1 MIYLLKSILFFLIT
15 YFRYISELKEK
26 IELKL
31 IPNKTEEQILCQFFR
46 FYDLESLGLCN
57 FQNFIKTNE
66 RLGLVFKRT
75 NEIEKIFNYF
85 DSDNDGYINYK
96 KFANDI
102 FKNQNF
108 NQNKKNE
115 NLNNFI
121 SILNKKLIE
130 NGGNL
135 ALIKLIKSFQIIDY
149 NDSKRLSIDDFLKV
163 LNECHLG
170 LNSFEMQFLFQEYN
184 LFSNGII
191 LYYKIIESILSIYW
205 DNSRNNLSE
214 DFYNHLTEFGK
225 KNISLN
231 DIRNIY
237 LNTPND
243 NYKKEIFMHFLDDYK
258 FITSAYNDK
267 PLSLNDI
274 KKFVK
279 FFGFGIESTNEL
291 RELLFELDE
300 QKIVNPEIEMQ
311 YNFNNNNNNDNY
323 NNNKKI
329 QFHNYKNENKL
340 FEKNIEFND
349 NIIKNRLNNA
359 LVTLRKYLIKYGR
372 KTFFNFIKH
381 FKYYDNNTKTINKYD
396 FVKVLKDFNINIPL
410 LDIENLFNEY
420 GINHKKNLINYIDLL
435 KQISESTLNQS
446 REDVIRDSL
455 NKLFNIANQNNCPI
469 TLNLLKNIYNPKN
482 NYFIGDQTENKND
495 YENCL
500 ELYHYFFKGYKND
513 IFAENEFIEFYHF
526 ISYLIEKDYDF
537 ISLLN
542 NEWSLQSNNTNNEIE
557 NEKIISNKNNFVD
570 NNNINQL
577 NNREIIQAFNDKYK
591 NENDKIENENL
602 DNLSTKN
609 NPRTPYQRIEKN
621 NYENEN
627 NEINNILE
635 KLKQKLRIRG
645 IRGLLYLHRQF
656 LISCENLMKITYNDF
671 KNVLQAQHIL
681 FNEKEYQILF
691 NNFSKDNFL
700 LFSNFIRE
708 FKKQL
713 NNNKL
718 NYVEDAY
725 SILDNQNNGIV
736 TINQIK
742 MNYDARNHP
751 DVISGK
757 KNDEEK
763 LLEFIDCF
771 QINNDILNYDN
782 NNQSNII
789 DFEIFANFYEYV
801 AFVYENDNIFGNI
814 IFSTFHQ

>member
-1 MIYLLKSILFFLIT
+1 M
-15 YFRYISELKEK
+15 
-26 IELKL
+26 
-31 IPNKTEEQILCQFFR
+31 
-46 FYDLESLGLCN
+46 
-57 FQNFIKTNE
+57 
-66 RLGLVFKRT
+66 
-75 NEIEKIFNYF
+75 
-85 DSDNDGYINYK
+85 
-96 KFANDI
+96 
-102 FKNQNF
+102 
-108 NQNKKNE
+108 
-115 NLNNFI
+115 
-121 SILNKKLIE
+121 
-130 NGGNL
+130 
-135 ALIKLIKSFQIIDY
+135 
-149 NDSKRLSIDDFLKV
+149 
-163 LNECHLG
+163 
-170 LNSFEMQFLFQEYN
+170 
-184 LFSNGII
+184 
-191 LYYKIIESILSIYW
+191 
-205 DNSRNNLSE
+205 
-214 DFYNHLTEFGK
+214 
-225 KNISLN
+225 
-231 DIRNIY
+231 
-237 LNTPND
+237 
-243 NYKKEIFMHFLDDYK
+243 
-258 FITSAYNDK
+258 
-267 PLSLNDI
+267 
-274 KKFVK
+274 
-279 FFGFGIESTNEL
+279 
-291 RELLFELDE
+291 
-300 QKIVNPEIEMQ
+300 
-311 YNFNNNNNNDNY
+311 
-323 NNNKKI
+323 
-329 QFHNYKNENKL
+329 
-340 FEKNIEFND
+340 
-349 NIIKNRLNNA
+349 
-359 LVTLRKYLIKYGR
+359 
-372 KTFFNFIKH
+372 
-381 FKYYDNNTKTINKYD
+381 
-396 FVKVLKDFNINIPL
+396 
-410 LDIENLFNEY
+410 
-420 GINHKKNLINYIDLL
+420 
-435 KQISESTLNQS
+435 
-446 REDVIRDSL
+446 
-455 NKLFNIANQNNCPI
+455 
-469 TLNLLKNIYNPKN
+469 KNIYNPKN

-591 NENDKIENENL
+591 NENDKTENENL

>member
-1 MIYLLKSILFFLIT
+1 
-15 YFRYISELKEK
+15 
-26 IELKL
+26 
-31 IPNKTEEQILCQFFR
+31 
-46 FYDLESLGLCN
+46 
-57 FQNFIKTNE
+57 
-66 RLGLVFKRT
+66 
-75 NEIEKIFNYF
+75 
-85 DSDNDGYINYK
+85 
-96 KFANDI
+96 
-102 FKNQNF
+102 
-108 NQNKKNE
+108 
-115 NLNNFI
+115 
-121 SILNKKLIE
+121 
-130 NGGNL
+130 
-135 ALIKLIKSFQIIDY
+135 
-149 NDSKRLSIDDFLKV
+149 
-163 LNECHLG
+163 
-170 LNSFEMQFLFQEYN
+170 MQFLFQEYN

-557 NEKIISNKNNFVD
+557 NEKILSNKNNFVH

-577 NNREIIQAFNDKYK
+577 N
-591 NENDKIENENL
+591 
-602 DNLSTKN
+602 
-609 NPRTPYQRIEKN
+609 
-621 NYENEN
+621 
-627 NEINNILE
+627 
-635 KLKQKLRIRG
+635 
-645 IRGLLYLHRQF
+645 HR
-656 LISCENLMKITYNDF
+656 
-671 KNVLQAQHIL
+671 
-681 FNEKEYQILF
+681 
-691 NNFSKDNFL
+691 
-700 LFSNFIRE
+700 
-708 FKKQL
+708 
-713 NNNKL
+713 
-718 NYVEDAY
+718 
-725 SILDNQNNGIV
+725 
-736 TINQIK
+736 
-742 MNYDARNHP
+742 
-751 DVISGK
+751 
-757 KNDEEK
+757 
-763 LLEFIDCF
+763 
-771 QINNDILNYDN
+771 
-782 NNQSNII
+782 
-789 DFEIFANFYEYV
+789 
-801 AFVYENDNIFGNI
+801 
-814 IFSTFHQ
+814 